1 MGSGRRLLDLH
12 DGRRRHDNGAP
23 PHLDPHVVSAP
34 RRGHDE
40 PLTWVTGGRNLLL
53 DRTETVQCVS
63 LFGRKDLP
71 EHAEQRVR
79 RQRTGRQFDLPPR
92 ERAAKLVNRRGIEY
106 DVRLLADVHDEGF
119 AIQADD
125 RVEKRVE
132 ECHLSINFR
141 LESGGPLTVTPGE
154 RTGHVNADQLN
165 QFITSGLVWLQ
176 DSLCP

>member
-1 MGSGRRLLDLH
+1 MGGGRRLLGLH
-12 DGRRRHDNGAP
+12 DGWRGNCSGPP

-40 PLTWVTGGRNLLL
+40 PLTCFAGGLNLLL
-53 DRTETVQCVS
+53 DRTEIVQCAA

-79 RQRTGRQFDLPPR
+79 RQRTGRQFDLTPR
-92 ERAAKLVNRRGIEY
+92 ERAAKLVYRRGIEY
-106 DVRLLADVHDEGF
+106 HVRLLANVHDERF
-119 AIQADD
+119 AIQADN

-141 LESGGPLTVTPGE
+141 LQGGGPLTVTTGE
-154 RTGHVNADQLN
+154 RTGLVDADQLN

-176 DSLCP
+176 DSLRP